1 VTGVQTC
8 ALPILIGIISGAIVS
23 IIAGSVTI
31 FINLIIVA
39 RQQRNQITYEVI
51 SNAPALNEE
60 VTSQVQRAF
69 NYQMQVMFKKE
80 NWDQAQ
86 LISVKMKNTGT
97 RPITENAYN
106 SKIEF
111 DFGNASS
118 NAQVLAAEVLESEPP
133 ALRENIIYRS
143 SGVIGVGSRKIVL
156 DPLSLNKD
164 DSITLQILVTDFK
177 NIIENNT
184 LLKGVKQ
191 RLMAR
196 LPGKVHIRNILF
208 TFIFLT
214 IVATVLFIFM
224 FSFIFESVYNKPI
237 FDNHLYNAF
246 LISVCAGA
254 LTAAII
260 ASIIHITCN
269 YMPPLEVISDRQTFR
284 MNKLRQPPSR
294 TTVISTLS
302 ILPFVSGVFYF
313 LTIYGLFTY
322 IYNYIYTPEHIDSS
336 LLEALNNS
344 NLWGFVT
351 TIILMI
357 FISLAMSKYVH
368 RRYPLK
374 IPDNTLVS

>member
-1 VTGVQTC
+1 MSPLV
-8 ALPILIGIISGAIVS
+8 LNLIMGIISGAIVS

-31 FINLIIVA
+31 FINLIIDA

-60 VTSQVQRAF
+60 VKSQVQRVF
-69 NYQMQVMFKKE
+69 SYHMQVLLNKE
-80 NWDQAQ
+80 NWDQMQ

-97 RPITENAYN
+97 RLVTEDAFN

-118 NAQVLAAEVLESEPP
+118 NAQVLAAEVIESEPP
-133 ALRENIIYRS
+133 ALRENIMYIS
-143 SGVIGVGSRKIVL
+143 SGVKGVGTSKIVL

-164 DSITLQILVTDFK
+164 DSITLQILVTGFK

-191 RLMAR
+191 RLKAR
-196 LPGKVHIRNILF
+196 LPGKVHIRNTLF

-214 IVATVLFIFM
+214 VVATVLFIFI
-224 FSFIFESVYNKPI
+224 FSYIFGSVYNKPI

-260 ASIIHITCN
+260 ASITHVTCN
-269 YMPPLEVISDRQTFR
+269 YMPQLEVISDRQTFR
-284 MNKLRQPPSR
+284 MNELRQPPSR
-294 TTVISTLS
+294 TTVISILS
-302 ILPFVSGVFYF
+302 ILPFISGVFYF
-313 LTIYGLFTY
+313 LTIYGVFTY
-322 IYNYIYTPEHIDSS
+322 NYTFIYTPEHIDSS

-357 FISLAMSKYVH
+357 IISLAMSKYVH
-368 RRYPLK
+368 RRYSLK
-374 IPDNTLVS
+374 IPDNTPVS